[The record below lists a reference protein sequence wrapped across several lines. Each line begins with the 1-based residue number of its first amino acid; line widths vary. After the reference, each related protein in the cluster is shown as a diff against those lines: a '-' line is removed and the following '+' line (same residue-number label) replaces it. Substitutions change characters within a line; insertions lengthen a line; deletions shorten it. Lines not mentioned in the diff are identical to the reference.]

1 VNGGAERDIHT
12 NCCVSVVVEHYML
25 KACCFDLFMHGL
37 YVEVTRA
44 LGAALPSAASC
55 DDVTAQY
62 ASQGSTGFH
71 SHTDAPKQIQA
82 SYMSSLFE
90 RIPE

>member
-1 VNGGAERDIHT
+1 MGDMEQERKLT
-12 NCCVSVVVEHYML
+12 CCSMQ
-25 KACCFDLFMHGL
+25 
-37 YVEVTRA
+37 EVTRA